1 MLQSSSRSFSAS
13 SLSIASQTRS
23 SESLNVPGS
32 ALRYFLT
39 ASSIK
44 TTFKI
49 ELSSGRLPPERFAI
63 PCLVMYPLSASA
75 DGPDQCQGQA
85 TGRSPPLSPAARSE
99 ARDRAELRSADG
111 EMMATHICDWYAFDF
126 SKACFLDCRNSYGLL
141 DHFNCDGISSLI
153 SARLAHLA

>member
-13 SLSIASQTRS
+13 APSIASQTRS

-32 ALRYFLT
+32 ALRYSLT

-63 PCLVMYPLSASA
+63 PSLVMYPLSASA
-75 DGPDQCQGQA
+75 DGLDQRQGRRLVAHPPCPQRHDQNLE
-85 TGRSPPLSPAARSE
+85 TGPNYVE
-99 ARDRAELRSADG
+99 Q
-111 EMMATHICDWYAFDF
+111 MN
-126 SKACFLDCRNSYGLL
+126 K
-141 DHFNCDGISSLI
+141 
-153 SARLAHLA
+153 